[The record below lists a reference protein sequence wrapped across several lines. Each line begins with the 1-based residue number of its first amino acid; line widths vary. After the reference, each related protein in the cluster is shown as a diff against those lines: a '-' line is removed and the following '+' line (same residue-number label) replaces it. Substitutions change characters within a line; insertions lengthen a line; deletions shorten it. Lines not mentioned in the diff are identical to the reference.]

1 MKIFSSALSSGW
13 SFYARYL
20 KCGRQMGW
28 TPVPMNCCQWNTTLC
43 TSTSQW
49 ISAYSQRSRKGEHQA
64 GYRKWQHIL
73 FVVAAAAADGQHT
86 AWKSTSVAQ
95 KKVSPHSISLVSWE
109 SFCETGLEMGTD
121 LRPGP
126 GVLVCT
132 FFWDV
137 CKFSCLGW
145 SSGRTW
151 TKSPEKKTLQVFLNF
166 WFVVVG
172 RQHCHNLKRSRP
184 VFAL

>member
-95 KKVSPHSISLVSWE
+95 KKVSPHSILLVSWE
-109 SFCETGLEMGTD
+109 SHFVRQDWRWGLTWGQVLVFLCALSSGMCVSFLVWAGPVEGLE
-121 LRPGP
+121 LS
-126 GVLVCT
+126 L
-132 FFWDV
+132 
-137 CKFSCLGW
+137 
-145 SSGRTW
+145 
-151 TKSPEKKTLQVFLNF
+151 
-166 WFVVVG
+166 
-172 RQHCHNLKRSRP
+172 LKRKPCRYS
-184 VFAL
+184 